1 MKRIILGFIVVLGLS
16 GGLTHAWDDCS
27 NYTGELK
34 QQCEDDTKGR
44 NFVEEVAVNAAGA
57 LRDVEEFNL
66 RMQYYLRPYVE
77 ADLSFSQWKELYG
90 YGSFGKGPIPTGS
103 FDLPRAEMFGQIGSN
118 TDLRAF
124 ILNVLNWVLSFLGL
138 IAIGV
143 IIFAGYM
150 YVVGGEESNEK
161 AKKMI
166 LYAAIG
172 IIVILS
178 SYALVN
184 TLITK
189 TIEGGNNFEN
199 VQNYVAIDDV
209 VTDIQIQT
217 ECVDTNSECEVYPFG
232 SGGGFS
238 APEYHDVKFFLQG
251 GYLPGDIRNIRWNFG
266 DGGLYEG
273 DAAQNGSIERSFTES
288 KWYNVAV
295 MGQIAKEN
303 PDPADENPWNEFVG
317 QMRLWVGDVGVAR
330 FRMSPAANPK
340 VGQSVEFD
348 ASNSASV
355 AGAIYDYHWTCTPA
369 NGVPVT
375 VCSDFETQKE
385 APANKQKKSFF
396 ATFSQPGAV
405 TISLTVDV
413 KIGTEPVIE
422 SLPVEEVINIQPLP
436 TATGGSAGLIN
447 FTVPNKV
454 IEGASTELKATGAPA
469 DGTYEWE
476 FFDGTTDENS
486 PILHTFETAGVEPV
500 ILRAYDASGEQ
511 IGGEVTKNVI
521 VTSPNKPT
529 AIAAMNGEPIVGGIV
544 LRISRGDEVLFSS
557 LSCDEFGDCGPTAN
571 IIQMWKWNGY
581 VVPLEQLDQMTTQ
594 MGPHVLTLDVV
605 SKSDSQKKASQS
617 FRIVVENQVP
627 TVEFNVDED
636 STLGS
641 GFMRFNITADD
652 IDGEIVRYRLQ
663 ASEYGKLLDTQMIP
677 TSQGTLSTIMDLS
690 SLVGTH
696 EITFTVEVIDADG
709 GVGKTTKN
717 KTITIDP
724 SISNNQPPTVSIF
737 TTPATTGTTNSVF
750 RFFTQAYDPDG
761 DYLTYTWTF
770 PGGQTVFGKSAVRR
784 FNEAGVY
791 VVKVTVTDG
800 IENVSATETITVL
813 DDSSGGGGG
822 NGTGGGTGSNGN
834 DGVDG
839 NDGIDGVSSLLKTSI
854 EPAGIHCETGGIKID
869 SGNDENRNGQLD
881 SSEILSTEYVC
892 NGTAGNSGSDGN
904 NGSSGSDGNNG
915 SDGTSGSD
923 GNNGSNGSDGNNGS
937 DGTSGSDGNNGSNG
951 SDGNNGSDGTSG
963 SNGNDGS
970 NGTGSDGNNGISS
983 LVKTG
988 VEPAG
993 THCKDGGVK
1002 IESGE
1007 DENNNGQLETSEV
1020 TATRYVCNGEDPS
1033 SGGSGGTSLNK
1044 APQVQ
1049 ISGMSPGNTGD
1060 TTTEFSFFSNASDPD
1075 GDTLFY
1081 EWNLADGTTSTMKN
1095 VSHRYATPGTYK
1107 VNLRVSDGETSREVN
1122 ISVRV
1127 VAEGEAI
1134 PESTLP
1140 PYEPE
1145 YHSSPLASGV
1155 GNGSQK
1161 VLIVA
1166 GGEKNLE
1173 SFTTEIEKIAA
1184 QKKQA
1189 LTQCSTEEECA
1200 MLQQQAE
1207 LLDMVQQKILLL
1219 EQETDPVRQQQL
1231 NDEITLLLSQVK
1243 ELDPKITVSFA
1254 TIEGTTNT
1262 TFFLYGQINFE
1273 TDRPVSID
1281 WETGD
1286 GRRFAGQDVAW
1297 NYANPGLYTVTMIVS
1312 DGTADVTDTLTI
1324 KVD

>member
-1 MKRIILGFIVVLGLS
+1 MKKIILGFVVVWGLGFS
-16 GGLTHAWDDCS
+16 GGITHAWDDC
-27 NYTGELK
+27 NTYTGELK
-34 QQCEDDTKGR
+34 QQCEDDTEGR
-44 NFVEEVAVNAAGA
+44 NFVEKVTVKVAGG

-77 ADLSFSQWKELYG
+77 ADLSFSQWRELYG
-90 YGSFGKGPIPTGS
+90 YGSFGMGPIPTGS
-103 FDLPRAEMFGQIGSN
+103 FELPKAEVFGQLGSN

-172 IIVILS
+172 IVVILS

-189 TIEGGNNFEN
+189 TIEGGDNFEN

-209 VTDIQIQT
+209 VKDIQIQT

-238 APEYHDVKFFLQG
+238 VPKYYDVKFFLQG
-251 GYLPGDIRNIRWNFG
+251 SYLPGEIRHIRWNFG

-273 DAAQNGSIERSFTES
+273 DAAQDGVVERSFTES

-330 FRMSPAANPK
+330 FRMTPAANPK

-348 ASNSASV
+348 ASNSTSV

-422 SLPVEEVINIQPLP
+422 SLPAEEVINIQPLP
-436 TATGGSAGLIN
+436 TATGSAGLVN
-447 FTVPNKV
+447 FTLPNKV
-454 IEGASTELKATGAPA
+454 IEGASAEIKATGAPA

-476 FFDGTTDENS
+476 FVDGTTDVNS

-500 ILRAYDASGEQ
+500 VLRAYDASGEQ

-521 VTSPNKPT
+521 IASPNKPT
-529 AIAAMNGEPIVGGIV
+529 AIAAINGEPIVGGI
-544 LRISRGDEVLFSS
+544 ISRIPRGDKVLFSS
-557 LSCDEFGDCGPTAN
+557 LSCDEFGVCGPTAN
-571 IIQMWKWNGY
+571 ITQTWKWNGY

-605 SKSDSQKKASQS
+605 SKSDPQKKASQS

-677 TSQGTLSTIMDLS
+677 TSQGTLSAIMDLS
-690 SLVGTH
+690 SLVGKH

-717 KTITIDP
+717 KTITID
-724 SISNNQPPTVSIF
+724 SSTSSNQSPTVSIF

-750 RFFTQAYDPDG
+750 RFFTQAHDPDG

-770 PGGQTVFGKSAVRR
+770 PGGQTIFGKSAVRR

-813 DDSSGGGGG
+813 DDPNGGSGG

-834 DGVDG
+834 DGVGG
-839 NDGIDGVSSLLKTSI
+839 NNGIDGVSSLLKTSI
-854 EPAGIHCETGGIKID
+854 ESAGIHCETGGIKID
-869 SGNDENRNGQLD
+869 SGNDENGNGQLD

-892 NGTAGNSGSDGN
+892 NGIAGTNGSDG
-904 NGSSGSDGNNG
+904 SSGVN
-915 SDGTSGSD
+915 GTSGSD
-923 GNNGSNGSDGNNGS
+923 GN
-937 DGTSGSDGNNGSNG
+937 SGI
-951 SDGNNGSDGTSG
+951 NGSDGTSG
-963 SNGNDGS
+963 SNGSGGVNGTSGSDGTNGLDGNSGS
-970 NGTGSDGNNGISS
+970 NGIGSNGNNGISS

-1007 DENNNGQLETSEV
+1007 DENNNGQLESSEI

-1033 SGGSGGTSLNK
+1033 SGGSEKKSLNK

-1060 TTTEFSFFSNASDPD
+1060 TTTDFSFFSNASDPD

-1127 VAEGEAI
+1127 VAAGEAI
-1134 PESTLP
+1134 PESTVP

-1145 YHSSPLASGV
+1145 YHSSPLASETE
-1155 GNGSQK
+1155 NGSPK

-1173 SFTTEIEKIAA
+1173 SFTTEIKKIAS
-1184 QKKQA
+1184 QKQQVLGK
-1189 LTQCSTEEECA
+1189 CSTEEQCTA
-1200 MLQQQAE
+1200 LQRQVE
-1207 LLDMVQQKILLL
+1207 LLDMVQQKTLLL
-1219 EQETDPVRQQQL
+1219 KQETNPVRQQQL

-1243 ELDPKITVSFA
+1243 ELDPTITVSFA

-1262 TFFLYGQINFE
+1262 TFFLYGQVNFE

-1281 WETGD
+1281 WDTGD

-1297 NYANPGLYTVTMIVS
+1297 NYATPGFYTVTMIVS
-1312 DGTADVTDTLTI
+1312 DGTADVTDIFTI